1 MNLDLSKKV
10 SYKLLIEIF
19 ILLTFGLALLSC
31 EARNGVTNEGE
42 QANLSKPLLPNQPNI
57 LWLVAEDLSP
67 IIPPFGDNT
76 VVTPN
81 LSRLAREG
89 VRYTRVFSPSGV
101 CAPSRAAIATGK
113 YQNSIGALHMRTSSV
128 SAFAPGTFTP
138 YEAVPPAGVKMH
150 SEYFRAAGYY
160 TSNNSKEDYQFS
172 KTVTAWDESSIT
184 AHWRNRAIG
193 QPFFSIFNFS
203 VTHESQVWARAGQ
216 PLLVDESLGVPIPP
230 YLPDT
235 EIAKKDI
242 RRVYSNI
249 VALDQQLGNILDQLE
264 EDGLLENTIIFF
276 YSDHGGPLPRQKRM
290 LYDSGM
296 NLPLIIRF
304 PDKWRAGE
312 VDDQL
317 ISFVDFKST
326 ALSLVNIKPPGYVDG
341 RAFLGVYA
349 NTPERTYVHG
359 AADRFDELHDTIRAV
374 RDKRFK
380 YLRNY
385 FPERG
390 YYMPLKYREQMP
402 IMQEMLS
409 LRDSNQ
415 LTENQALWFRE
426 EKDPIELFDTEND
439 PHELNNLAGNSEY
452 VDKITELSDEMD
464 RWMVEIEDQGLI
476 PEQELVLS
484 LWPGRIQPVTE
495 APVAINQSGALVLR
509 SNTEGASIGYQ
520 FVDDSTSLSEQ
531 WQLYRSALT
540 IPAGKLLVTI
550 ADRIGY
556 KPSKI
561 LVVE

>member
-1 MNLDLSKKV
+1 VKLNLSKKTPN
-10 SYKLLIEIF
+10 KLFIGIF
-19 ILLTFGLALLSC
+19 ILSIFSLVLLDC
-31 EARNGVTNEGE
+31 EADNGATTEAE
-42 QANLSKPLLPNQPNI
+42 LTDLLKPVLPDQPNI

-67 IIPPFGDNT
+67 IIPPYGDNT
-76 VVTPN
+76 IVTPN

-89 VRYTRVFSPSGV
+89 VRYTRVFPSSGV

-128 SAFAPGTFTP
+128 SAFSPDTFAP

-160 TSNNSKEDYQFS
+160 TSNNSKEDYQFR
-172 KTVTAWDESSIT
+172 KTVTAWDESSRT
-184 AHWRNRAIG
+184 AHWRNRSPG
-193 QPFFSIFNFS
+193 QPFFSIFNFP
-203 VTHESQVWARAGQ
+203 VTHESQVWARADL
-216 PLLVDESLGVPIPP
+216 PLLVDELLDVPVPP

-249 VALDQQLGNILDQLE
+249 VALDEQLGNVLDQLE
-264 EDGLLENTIIFF
+264 EDGLLESTIIFF
-276 YSDHGGPLPRQKRM
+276 YSDHGGPLPRQKRS

-304 PDKWRAGE
+304 PDKWRAGDI
-312 VDDQL
+312 DDQL

-326 ALSLVNIKPPGYVDG
+326 ALSLVNIEPPEYVDG
-341 RAFLGVYA
+341 RAFLGTYA
-349 NTPERTYVHG
+349 NSSERKYVHG

-385 FPERG
+385 FPERS

-402 IMQEMLS
+402 IMQEMLF
-409 LRDSNQ
+409 LRDNKQ
-415 LTENQALWFRE
+415 LTEIQALWFRDG
-426 EKDPIELFDTEND
+426 KDLIELFDTQSD
-439 PHELNNLAGNSEY
+439 PHELNNLIGNFEY
-452 VDKITELSDEMD
+452 VDKISELSDEMD
-464 RWMVEIEDQGLI
+464 RWMAEINDQGLI

-484 LWPGRIQPVTE
+484 LWPGRVQPVTE
-495 APVAINQSGALVLR
+495 TPIATNKSGIFVLR
-509 SNTEGASIGYQ
+509 SDTEGASIGYQ
-520 FVDDSTSLSEQ
+520 FVDDLMSLSDQ
-531 WQLYRSALT
+531 WQLYKSALI
-540 IPAGKLLVTI
+540 IPPGKLLVTI

-556 KPSKI
+556 KPSEI
-561 LVVE
+561 LIID